1 MLLPMLFLWLI
12 TANLITNNAK
22 GQGGQDADLAAA
34 HTHTKMKQAP
44 LCSLVR
50 ITKGGETEPPQQSQS
65 VLQASPQYSLFNFN
79 AKKFISLKFDTET
92 EIDTDLTDIH
102 ALVFESLKEIYTAKT
117 DDLMQIPENFVQR
130 CASLLTF
137 PQPQERADTTHSNIS
152 MLEEYVKAG
161 HFHILE
167 FVNLVQYCNSSVKRI
182 RIIIDETEQELIHA
196 DGTYLAKVKDKLKK
210 HDEELAELEVYKQH
224 AWSVLKSLYHP
235 KHRAIMATCRAEEA
249 RTLIPTPTSNTP
261 HKYTSFLQKVLSTK
275 CAPLAQAFRQES
287 ILFVDDAQ

>member
-1 MLLPMLFLWLI
+1 M
-12 TANLITNNAK
+12 K
-22 GQGGQDADLAAA
+22 AA
-34 HTHTKMKQAP
+34 
-44 LCSLVR
+44 S
-50 ITKGGETEPPQQSQS
+50 PQQSA
-65 VLQASPQYSLFNFN
+65 LQATPQYQRFNFGE
-79 AKKFISLKFDTET
+79 KKFISLKFDAET

-102 ALVFESLKEIYTAKT
+102 ALIFGSLKEIYTAKT
-117 DDLMQIPENFVQR
+117 DDLMQTTESFAQR

-137 PQPQERADTTHSNIS
+137 SQPQERADTTHSNIS

-167 FVNLVQYCNSSVKRI
+167 FVNLLQYYNRSVKRI

-210 HDEELAELEVYKQH
+210 HDEELAEFEIYKQY

-235 KHRAIMATCRAEEA
+235 KHSAITAACRAEEA
-249 RTLIPTPTSNTP
+249 RTLIPTPTANT
-261 HKYTSFLQKVLSTK
+261 HYEYTSFLQKVLSTE

-287 ILFVDDAQ
+287 ILFVDGAQ